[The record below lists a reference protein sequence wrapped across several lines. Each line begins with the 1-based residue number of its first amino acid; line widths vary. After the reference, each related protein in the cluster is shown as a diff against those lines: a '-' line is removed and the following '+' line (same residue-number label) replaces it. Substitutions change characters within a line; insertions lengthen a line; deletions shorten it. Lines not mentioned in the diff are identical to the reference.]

1 MAENDADPPP
11 PGLQSAGIAVPL
23 LEAAHAAQTGL
34 LREKGWEV
42 DGNFLRVSVPKLKAA
57 VKARRQARQKEARR
71 IAARDRMRANRAAAG
86 KEGRAAEALKRKA
99 RRAAAGADGR
109 AKEALRRKAHRA
121 AAGAAGKASERER
134 DALRHAK
141 KRVLEHAWRHEAR
154 RITDKEELEDRII
167 LWRAKEEG
175 YKQEWLRRHRL
186 SFIWDAARRA
196 SAAAGVPWRER
207 IPAWRSD
214 TDQDAVAHSQDEWY
228 VNTWYPALAGVSVEY
243 QARGG
248 PWRVQG
254 EVETVDLQLAYA
266 AWYERIK
273 QKLTVPVELYHTHR
287 GMSTITERVGG
298 PRISYAVYRQRK
310 YGTPHLNPQWVWYRK
325 YGRNT

>member
-23 LEAAHAAQTGL
+23 LEAAHAAQTG
-34 LREKGWEV
+34 WEV
-42 DGNFLRVSVPKLKAA
+42 DGNFLRVSVPRLKAA

-109 AKEALRRKAHRA
+109 ANEAHRRKAHRA

-141 KRVLEHAWRHEAR
+141 KRVLEHAWRHERR

-167 LWRAKEEG
+167 LWRAKD
-175 YKQEWLRRHRL
+175 
-186 SFIWDAARRA
+186 S
-196 SAAAGVPWRER
+196 
-207 IPAWRSD
+207 
-214 TDQDAVAHSQDEWY
+214 
-228 VNTWYPALAGVSVEY
+228 
-243 QARGG
+243 
-248 PWRVQG
+248 
-254 EVETVDLQLAYA
+254 ETVAIILDESASC
-266 AWYERIK
+266 
-273 QKLTVPVELYHTHR
+273 R
-287 GMSTITERVGG
+287 GN
-298 PRISYAVYRQRK
+298 YR
-310 YGTPHLNPQWVWYRK
+310 
-325 YGRNT
+325 

>member
-1 MAENDADPPP
+1 MAASLARKMENLQITVFMKGRGAAERCSHFRDRWRRFSLLSPCSMAENDADPPP

-42 DGNFLRVSVPKLKAA
+42 DGNFLRVSVPRLKAA

-109 AKEALRRKAHRA
+109 ANEARRRKAHRA

-141 KRVLEHAWRHEAR
+141 KRVLEHAWRHERR

-175 YKQEWLRRHRL
+175 
-186 SFIWDAARRA
+186 
-196 SAAAGVPWRER
+196 
-207 IPAWRSD
+207 
-214 TDQDAVAHSQDEWY
+214 
-228 VNTWYPALAGVSVEY
+228 
-243 QARGG
+243 
-248 PWRVQG
+248 
-254 EVETVDLQLAYA
+254 
-266 AWYERIK
+266 
-273 QKLTVPVELYHTHR
+273 
-287 GMSTITERVGG
+287 
-298 PRISYAVYRQRK
+298 
-310 YGTPHLNPQWVWYRK
+310 
-325 YGRNT
+325 